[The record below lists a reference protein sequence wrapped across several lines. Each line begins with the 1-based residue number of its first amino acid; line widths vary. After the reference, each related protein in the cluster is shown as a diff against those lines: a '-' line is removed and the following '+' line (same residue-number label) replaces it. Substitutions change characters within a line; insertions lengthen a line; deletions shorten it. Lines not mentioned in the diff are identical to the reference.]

1 MSALRSLRQFYNEVL
16 QEPIPDP
23 FLRMLASLSDGSG
36 AAVAQSGLTELASDI
51 RHSDRA
57 SREIHAVHDPAHLIT
72 TPDAGH
78 ALTPPAKLSTPC
90 NRGGSA

>member
-51 RHSDRA
+51 RHSDRT
-57 SREIHAVHDPAHLIT
+57 SREIHAAHDAQSHNLNAT
-72 TPDAGH
+72 
-78 ALTPPAKLSTPC
+78 LST
-90 NRGGSA
+90 RSASDGSDA